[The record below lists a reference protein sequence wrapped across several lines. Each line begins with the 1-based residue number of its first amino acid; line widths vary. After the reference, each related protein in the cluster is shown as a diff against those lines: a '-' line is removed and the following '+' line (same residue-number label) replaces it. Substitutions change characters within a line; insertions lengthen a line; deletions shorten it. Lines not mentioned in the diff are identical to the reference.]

1 MNVLLVDD
9 QERILVATKKLVNWE
24 RLGVGEVYTADSAAA
39 ARKILETY
47 TVDIMLTDIEMPGED
62 GISLQKW
69 QAENYPQVYCIFL
82 TSHADFSYAKEA
94 IHNGAF
100 DYILQPASIPDIEEA
115 IGRCIRKLEEREAI
129 LRKSSLYDE
138 QLPNTLEAYI
148 VSLFYQ
154 REQFTQMDEW
164 RADSHTQGEEW
175 WYLPCLAVF
184 ERANAENGKA
194 LLLKALGEYGFDSKG
209 IIYKAVPLAE
219 EQAAVLF
226 YGNRDIIELLQMR
239 EILQAARQYVCG
251 EANCSLT
258 LFLGEYAK
266 EGLPE
271 AIGNIMEYQE
281 SMVIRKNEVYLV
293 CGEKAQELR
302 VPDGAAWGK
311 WLTRKDSVLVKN
323 QIVNM
328 LHYAE
333 KQQYLTINYM
343 QKIIHSFLEACSIG
357 CYAQNKKLSELFT
370 EDYTYEQMLHA
381 CTSVEE
387 LCEGV
392 DICLRQYNRMLMEK
406 GEEEGTYS
414 VHERIQDVLH
424 YLDENMERMIS
435 RREAAKYVFL
445 NEDYFSRVFR
455 KETGTGYKEYVLK
468 QKMDYAKKLLGDTDM
483 SVALIASKVGYEN
496 FTNFTQMFRKYTG
509 TTPTEYRKKYQK
521 NGQP

>member
-9 QERILVATKKLVNWE
+9 QERILIATKKLVNWD
-24 RLGVGEVYTADSAAA
+24 RLGVQEVFIADSAAV
-39 ARKILETY
+39 ARKILEANK
-47 TVDIMLTDIEMPGED
+47 VDIMLTDIEMPGDD

-69 QAENYPQVYCIFL
+69 QAVHYPQVCCIFL

-100 DYILQPASIPDIEEA
+100 DYILQPASIPDIEETLS
-115 IGRCIRKLEEREAI
+115 RCIRKLEEREVI
-129 LRKSSLYDE
+129 LRKSSLYDK
-138 QLPNTLEAYI
+138 QIPNALEAYI
-148 VSLFYQ
+148 VSMFYQ
-154 REQFTQMDEW
+154 RNQFAQMDEW
-164 RADSHTQGEEW
+164 RADSHTQGDNW
-175 WYLPCLAVF
+175 WFLPCLAVF
-184 ERANAENGKA
+184 EQADAGEGKQFLVKA
-194 LLLKALGEYGFDSKG
+194 LENAGFDEEG
-209 IIYKAVPLAE
+209 IAYVAALLSE

-226 YGNRDIIELLQMR
+226 YGNSGIEPVLMR
-239 EILQAARQYVCG
+239 ERLQAIRQSVCKETG
-251 EANCSLT
+251 GTLT
-258 LFLGEYAK
+258 LFLGECTN

-271 AIGNIMEYQE
+271 SIGNIMDYQE
-281 SMVIRKNEVYLV
+281 KMVIRKNETSLV
-293 CGEKAQELR
+293 SGEKVQELR

-311 WLTRKDSVLVKN
+311 WLIRKDSVLVKN
-323 QIVNM
+323 QIIN
-328 LHYAE
+328 LLQYAQ
-333 KQQYLTINYM
+333 KQQYLTLSYM

-357 CYAQNKKLSELFT
+357 CYAQNKKLTELFT
-370 EDYTYEQMLHA
+370 QDFTYEQMLHSY
-381 CTSVEE
+381 TSVEE

-392 DICLRQYNRMLMEK
+392 DICLRQYNAMLIERGE
-406 GEEEGTYS
+406 GEETYS

-455 KETGTGYKEYVLK
+455 KETGIGYKEYVLK

-509 TTPTEYRKKYQK
+509 TTPTEYRKKASK
-521 NGQP
+521 KRQP